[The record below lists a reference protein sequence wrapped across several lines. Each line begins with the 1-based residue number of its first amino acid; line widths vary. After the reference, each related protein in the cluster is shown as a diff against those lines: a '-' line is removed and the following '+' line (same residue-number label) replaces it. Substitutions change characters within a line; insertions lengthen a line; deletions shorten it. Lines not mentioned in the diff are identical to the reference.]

1 LKFPDASTGNL
12 VGVTDR
18 LRSAATIFGVWT
30 LVGLLTTEFAG
41 LAIERTGAQ
50 APWST
55 MLWANLI
62 SVWLWAAFTPGMIY
76 LARRVWVAEQGW
88 RTALPPHLFGALAF
102 ALADV
107 LLERAIWAVLPQPA
121 PPADM
126 VVLFLRRLFPNTLCY
141 AVVVAIATAGR
152 YARLSQ
158 VRAATA
164 ERLQGQLT
172 AARLQALQAQLRP
185 HFLFNTLSMIAEQAH
200 VDPAAA
206 DRMIGRLGHLLRA
219 SLASNDRQEVTLAEE
234 LEILQSYLDIM
245 SLRLSGRAMY
255 EIDVRPDCRDAAVP
269 ALVLQPIVENAYRH
283 GLERMTRDGHLSIS
297 AHCSADM
304 LEIEVADNGA
314 GFDPAGYREG
324 IGLRIVR
331 ERLAELYGPRATMH
345 LRPRVPSGT
354 VAVLRVPY
362 RRLSQLTRGPRHNSI
377 ALETVS

>member
-1 LKFPDASTGNL
+1 MTG
-12 VGVTDR
+12 R
-18 LRSAATIFGVWT
+18 LRPAAAIFGVWT

-50 APWST
+50 APWSM
-55 MLWANLI
+55 MLWSNLV
-62 SVWLWAAFTPGMIY
+62 SVWLWAAFTPGMMY
-76 LARRVWVAEQGW
+76 VARRVPVGEQRW
-88 RTALPPHLFGALAF
+88 RTALPVHLIGALVF
-102 ALADV
+102 AVADV
-107 LLERAIWAVLPQPA
+107 LLERAIWAVLPLQAP

-126 VVLFLRRLFPNTLCY
+126 VVLFLRRLFLNTLCY
-141 AVVVAIATAGR
+141 VVVVAIATAGR

-219 SLASNDRQEVTLAEE
+219 SLASNDRQEVTLREE

-245 SLRLSGRAMY
+245 SLRLSGRAEY
-255 EIDVRPDCRDAAVP
+255 EIDVRPDCLDAAVP

-283 GLERMTRDGHLSIS
+283 GLERMTRDGRLSIS
-297 AHCSADM
+297 ARCTADM

-324 IGLRIVR
+324 LGLRIVR
-331 ERLAELYGPRATMH
+331 ERLAELYGARATMH

-354 VAVLRVPY
+354 IAVLRVPY
-362 RRLSQLTRGPRHNSI
+362 RRVSQPVRGPRHDSI